1 MEVMPIDQARQ
12 KQTELLWIGRP
23 SDPPW
28 QQAMDLFGE
37 PGVECLVA
45 VVLEGLDEA
54 AHILQLAQ
62 DVNSL
67 VPVVILTEPFSHSLA
82 LQIQQL
88 GAYAVLPLSDDQ
100 SDLDS
105 VIAQARKSFR
115 NAQPRLDPRPW
126 RRSLVGSCS
135 VMERLAEA
143 ISLIAERRSTVLI
156 TGETGT
162 GKEVVARAL
171 HEASGRKGPLV
182 SLNCTA
188 LPESL
193 LEAELFGHTK
203 GAFTGAQN
211 ARAGRFEAAS
221 KGTIF
226 LDEIGDMPIDL
237 QAKLLRVLQEREI
250 QRLGSS
256 DSIPIDVR
264 VIAATNA
271 DLLSKVEDGRFRED
285 LYFRLNVV
293 PIHLP
298 PLRDRVGDLPL
309 LAKHFVQKIC
319 AIEELSEKKLTHAA
333 MQRLQ
338 QHHWP
343 GNIRELENT
352 IERAIAFSG
361 RREELLPG
369 DFMLPVAMKKAPTQA
384 TELSRMILPDSGLDF
399 EAIIAGIERNMIEQA
414 LSRTNGNKSAAADLL
429 RLKRTTLGAK
439 MRTLGTTEK
448 SFEKFHAL
456 SA

>member
-1 MEVMPIDQARQ
+1 MESVMEVLRFDQFDAGPGFEQAID
-12 KQTELLWIGRP
+12 LLSERGT
-23 SDPPW
+23 
-28 QQAMDLFGE
+28 
-37 PGVECLVA
+37 ECLVA
-45 VVLEGLDEA
+45 VIRGGLDEA
-54 AHILQLAQ
+54 IHLIDLAAEA
-62 DVNSL
+62 NSS
-67 VPVVILTEPFSHSLA
+67 VPIVILLEPYTHSLA
-82 LQIQQL
+82 SQIRKA
-88 GAYAVLPLSDDQ
+88 GAYDVLPTDGDPRDTDQ
-100 SDLDS
+100 
-105 VIAQARKSFR
+105 VIAQARQHCR
-115 NAQPRLDPRPW
+115 NHQPTQDPRPW
-126 RRSLVGSCS
+126 RRTLVGHCPPI
-135 VMERLAEA
+135 ERLAEA
-143 ISLIAERRSTVLI
+143 ISLIAERRSTILI

-162 GKEVVARAL
+162 GKEVVAKAI
-171 HEASGRKGPLV
+171 HEASGRKGALI

-188 LPESL
+188 LPEAL

-203 GAFTGAQN
+203 GAFTGAQQ
-211 ARAGRFEAAS
+211 ARAGRFEAAH

-298 PLRDRVGDLPL
+298 PLRERNGDLPV
-309 LAKHFVQKIC
+309 LAQHFVEKIC
-319 AIEELSEKKLTHAA
+319 KIEDLPAKRLTRAA
-333 MQRLQ
+333 VIRLE

-352 IERAIAFSG
+352 IERAIALSG
-361 RREELLPG
+361 RRDELLPG
-369 DFMLPVAMKKAPTQA
+369 DFLLPVNFKKPSVQA
-384 TELSRMILPDSGLDF
+384 TELSTMILPDSGLDF
-399 EAIIAGIERNMIEQA
+399 EDIIAGIERNMIEQA
-414 LSRTNGNKSAAADLL
+414 LHRTNGNKSAAAELL

-439 MRTLGTTEK
+439 MRTLRTFDKGL
-448 SFEKFHAL
+448 AI

>member
-1 MEVMPIDQARQ
+1 MEVLRFDQFDA
-12 KQTELLWIGRP
+12 
-23 SDPPW
+23 
-28 QQAMDLFGE
+28 E
-37 PGVECLVA
+37 PGFEQAIDLLSEPGTECLVA
-45 VVLEGLDEA
+45 VIRGGLDEA
-54 AHILQLAQ
+54 TRLIDLAAEA
-62 DVNSL
+62 NSS
-67 VPVVILTEPFSHSLA
+67 VPIVILLAHFSHILA
-82 LQIQQL
+82 LQIRKA
-88 GAYAVLPLSDDQ
+88 GAYEVLPADSDSRDTDQ
-100 SDLDS
+100 
-105 VIAQARKSFR
+105 VIARARVYYR
-115 NAQPRLDPRPW
+115 NSQPIQDARPW
-126 RRSLVGSCS
+126 RRTLVGHCTLI
-135 VMERLAEA
+135 ERLAEA
-143 ISLIAERRSTVLI
+143 ISLIAERRSTILI

-162 GKEVVARAL
+162 GKEVVAKAI
-171 HEASGRKGPLV
+171 HEASGRKGSLI

-203 GAFTGAQN
+203 GAFTGAQH
-211 ARAGRFEAAS
+211 ARSGRFEAAH

-226 LDEIGDMPIDL
+226 LDEIGDMPLDL

-256 DSIPIDVR
+256 ESIPIDVR

-298 PLRDRVGDLPL
+298 PLRERNGDIPL
-309 LAKHFVQKIC
+309 LAQHFVEKLC
-319 AIEELSEKKLTHAA
+319 RIEELPTKRLTSAA
-333 MQRLQ
+333 ITRLE

-352 IERAIAFSG
+352 IERAIALSG

-369 DFMLPVAMKKAPTQA
+369 DFLLPVNFKKPSAQA
-384 TELSRMILPDSGLDF
+384 TELSTMILPDSGLDF
-399 EAIIAGIERNMIEQA
+399 EEIIAGIERNMIEQA
-414 LSRTNGNKSAAADLL
+414 LHRTNGNKSAAADLL

-439 MRTLGTTEK
+439 MRTLRAFDKEL
-448 SFEKFHAL
+448 AI

>member
-1 MEVMPIDQARQ
+1 LAIEDQMEVLWLTDVADLISDQG
-12 KQTELLWIGRP
+12 T
-23 SDPPW
+23 
-28 QQAMDLFGE
+28 
-37 PGVECLVA
+37 ECLVA
-45 VVLEGLDEA
+45 VVRNYDVASELLDLAEESAPAVPIILLLEEYAPSIAGRLRRA
-54 AHILQLAQ
+54 
-62 DVNSL
+62 
-67 VPVVILTEPFSHSLA
+67 
-82 LQIQQL
+82 
-88 GAYAVLPLSDDQ
+88 GAYDVLEATIDRAE
-100 SDLDS
+100 LDA
-105 VIAQARKSFR
+105 IIGQARQHFR
-115 NAQPRLDPRPW
+115 ASIPRQDPRPW
-126 RRSLVGSCS
+126 RRTLVGQCQAIES
-135 VMERLAEA
+135 LADA
-143 ISLIAERRSTVLI
+143 ISLIAERRSTILI

-162 GKEVVARAL
+162 GKEVVARAI

-188 LPESL
+188 LPETL

-211 ARAGRFEAAS
+211 ARAGRFEAAN
-221 KGTIF
+221 KGSIF
-226 LDEIGDMPIDL
+226 LDEIGDMPLDL

-256 DSIPIDVR
+256 ETIPVDVR

-298 PLRDRVGDLPL
+298 PLRERLGDLPL
-309 LAKHFVQKIC
+309 LATHFVKKLC
-319 AIEELSEKKLTHAA
+319 AIEGLADKHLTRSA
-333 MQRLQ
+333 MQRLE

-352 IERAIAFSG
+352 IERAIALCG
-361 RREELLPG
+361 RRDELLPS
-369 DFMLPVAMKKAPTQA
+369 DFMLPIQMRRPA
-384 TELSRMILPDSGLDF
+384 TSLSDLASLVLPDSGLDF
-399 EAIIAGIERNMIEQA
+399 ETIIAGIERNMIEQA
-414 LSRTNGNKSAAADLL
+414 LRRTNGNKSAAAELL

-439 MRTLGTTEK
+439 MRTLGTMDNVR
-448 SFEKFHAL
+448 AI

>member
-1 MEVMPIDQARQ
+1 MDLVMEVLRIDQFDAGPGFERAID
-12 KQTELLWIGRP
+12 LL
-23 SDPPW
+23 SEHDT
-28 QQAMDLFGE
+28 
-37 PGVECLVA
+37 ECLVA
-45 VVLEGLDEA
+45 LVHGGLEEA
-54 AHILQLAQ
+54 THLIELAAEA
-62 DVNSL
+62 NST
-67 VPVVILTEPFSHSLA
+67 VPVVILLDPFSHSLA
-82 LQIQQL
+82 LRIRSA
-88 GAYAVLPLSDDQ
+88 GAYDVLPVTSEESDVDE
-100 SDLDS
+100 
-105 VIAQARKSFR
+105 VIAHARRHYRESKPSH
-115 NAQPRLDPRPW
+115 DPRPW
-126 RRSLVGSCS
+126 RRSLVGHCS
-135 VMERLAEA
+135 AIERLADA
-143 ISLIAERRSTVLI
+143 ISLIAERRSTILI

-171 HEASGRKGPLV
+171 HEASGRKGALI
-182 SLNCTA
+182 SLNCTS

-203 GAFTGAQN
+203 GAFTGAQQ
-211 ARAGRFEAAS
+211 ARAGRFEAAH

-226 LDEIGDMPIDL
+226 LDEIGDMPLDL

-256 DSIPIDVR
+256 DSIPVDVR

-298 PLRDRVGDLPL
+298 PLRERHGDLPV
-309 LAKHFVQKIC
+309 LAQHFIGKIC
-319 AIEELSEKKLTHAA
+319 RLEDLPLKHLTRAA
-333 MQRLQ
+333 LTRLE

-352 IERAIAFSG
+352 IERAIALSG
-361 RREELLPG
+361 RRAELVPG
-369 DFMLPVAMKKAPTQA
+369 DFLLPVHFKRPAAQA
-384 TELSRMILPDSGLDF
+384 TELSSMILPDSGLDF
-399 EAIIAGIERNMIEQA
+399 EEIIAGIERNMIEQA
-414 LSRTNGNKSAAADLL
+414 LRRTNGNKSAAAELL

-439 MRTLGTTEK
+439 MRTLRTFDKGL
-448 SFEKFHAL
+448 AI